1 MANKVAIVTDST
13 VHLPK
18 EFLDKYVVKVAH
30 AVVIWGDEEL
40 VDNVD
45 ITPNQFYE
53 RLSKA
58 KVMPTTSQPSPAV
71 CKEIFDEFLAKG
83 YDILCMPISDQ
94 LSGTID
100 SMNQAMVMLPDA
112 NIELVDSMSTSMETG
127 WQIMQ
132 VGEAAL
138 KGASL
143 AECKALAEK
152 LRDYTDLVLT
162 VDTLEFLHRG
172 GRIGGASRWV
182 GTMLQMKPILEVRE
196 GRIEPLER
204 IRTRSK
210 ALDRLV
216 DLAVERIGDKK
227 PVYLACLHANIDD
240 VAKELLARTAD
251 IVKPEKTVVT
261 GLSPAVGTHTG
272 PGTIGLAWMA
282 GYKA

>member
-13 VHLPK
+13 IHLPQ
-18 EFLDKYVVKVAH
+18 EFIDKYVIKVAH
-30 AVVIWGDEEL
+30 AVVIWGEKEL

-45 ITPNQFYE
+45 ITPNEFYE
-53 RLSKA
+53 RLPKS

-71 CKEIFDEFLAKG
+71 CKKIFDDYLAEG
-83 YDILCMPISDQ
+83 YDVLCMPVSAK
-94 LSGTID
+94 LSGTIG
-100 SMNQAMVMLPDA
+100 SMHQAMDMLPDA
-112 NIELVDSMSTSMETG
+112 KIELVDSLSTSMETG
-127 WQIMQ
+127 WQIVQ
-132 VGEAAL
+132 VGKAAK

-152 LRDYTDLVLT
+152 LRDYSDLILT
-162 VDTLEFLHRG
+162 VDTLEYLHKG
-172 GRIGGASRWV
+172 GRIGGASRWI
-182 GTMLQMKPILEVRE
+182 GTALQMKPILEVRD

-204 IRTRSK
+204 IRTRKK
-210 ALDRLV
+210 ALARLV

-240 VAKELLARTAD
+240 VAQDLLAQVAD
-251 IVKPEKTVVT
+251 IVKPEKTLVT

-282 GYKA
+282 GYE

>member
-13 VHLPK
+13 IHLPQ
-18 EFLDKYVVKVAH
+18 EFIDKYVIKVAH

-40 VDNVD
+40 VDDVD

-58 KVMPTTSQPSPAV
+58 KVMPTTSQPSPAA
-71 CKEIFDEFLAKG
+71 CKKIFDEYLAEG

-112 NIELVDSMSTSMETG
+112 NIELVDSMSTSMQTG

-152 LRDYTDLVLT
+152 LRDYTDLILT

-182 GTMLQMKPILEVRE
+182 GTMLQMKPVLEVRG

-210 ALDRLV
+210 SLDRLV
-216 DLAVERIGDKK
+216 ELAVERIGDKK
-227 PVYLACLHANIDD
+227 PVYLACLHANIEDE
-240 VAKELLARTAD
+240 AKDLLARVAD
-251 IVKPEKTVVT
+251 IVKPEKTIVT

-272 PGTIGLAWMA
+272 PGTIGLTWMA

>member
-13 VHLPK
+13 TYLPQ
-18 EFLDKYVVKVAH
+18 EFFDKYVIKVAP
-30 AVVIWGDEEL
+30 AVVIWGGEEL
-40 VDNVD
+40 IDNVD
-45 ITPNQFYE
+45 ITSEEFYR
-53 RLSKA
+53 RLSGA
-58 KVMPTTSQPSPAV
+58 KEMPTTSQPSPAV
-71 CKEIFDEFLAKG
+71 CKQKFDECLAEG
-83 YDILCMPISDQ
+83 YDILCMPISNK
-94 LSGTID
+94 LSGTIA
-100 SMNQAMVMLPDA
+100 SMHQAMDMLPDA
-112 NIELVDSMSTSMETG
+112 NIELVDTLTTSMQAG

-132 VGEAAL
+132 VGEAAK

-152 LRDYTDLVLT
+152 LRDYTDLILT

-172 GRIGGASRWV
+172 GRIGGASRWF
-182 GTMLQMKPILEVRE
+182 GTALQMKPVLEVRG

-216 DLAVERIGDKK
+216 ELAVERIGDKQ
-227 PVYLACLHANIDD
+227 PVYLACLHANVED
-240 VAKELLARTAD
+240 VAQDLLKRVAD
-251 IVKPEKTVVT
+251 VVKPKKTVIT

-282 GYKA
+282 GYK

>member
-13 VHLPK
+13 IHLPQ
-18 EFLDKYVVKVAH
+18 EFIDKYIIKIAP
-30 AVVIWGDEEL
+30 AVVIWGEEEF

-45 ITPNQFYE
+45 ITPEEFYQ

-58 KVMPTTSQPSPAV
+58 KEMPTTSQPSPAV
-71 CKEIFDEFLAKG
+71 CKKVFDGFLAEG
-83 YDILCMPISDQ
+83 YDILCMPVSEK
-94 LSGTID
+94 LSGTIA
-100 SMNQAMVMLPDA
+100 SMHQAMDMLPDA
-112 NIELVDSMSTSMETG
+112 NIELVDSLSTSMETG

-132 VGEAAL
+132 VGEAAQ

-152 LRDYTDLVLT
+152 LRDYTDLILT

-172 GRIGGASRWV
+172 GRIGGANRWV
-182 GTMLQMKPILEVRE
+182 GTALNIKPVLEVRD

-204 IRTRSK
+204 IRTRNK
-210 ALDRLV
+210 ALNRLV
-216 DLAVERIGDKK
+216 ELAVERIGDKK
-227 PVYLACLHANIDD
+227 PVYMACIHANIEEAAHD
-240 VAKELLARTAD
+240 LLARVAD

-282 GYKA
+282 GYK

>member
-13 VHLPK
+13 IHLPQ
-18 EFLDKYVVKVAH
+18 EFIDKYVIKVAH
-30 AVVIWGDEEL
+30 AVVIWGEKEL

-45 ITPNQFYE
+45 ITPNEFYE
-53 RLSKA
+53 RLPKS

-71 CKEIFDEFLAKG
+71 CKKIFDDYLAEG
-83 YDILCMPISDQ
+83 YDVLCMPVSAK
-94 LSGTID
+94 LSGTIG
-100 SMNQAMVMLPDA
+100 SMHQAMDMLPDA
-112 NIELVDSMSTSMETG
+112 KIELVDSLSTSMETG
-127 WQIMQ
+127 WQIVQ
-132 VGEAAL
+132 VGKAAK

-152 LRDYTDLVLT
+152 LRDYSDLILT
-162 VDTLEFLHRG
+162 VDTLEYLHKG
-172 GRIGGASRWV
+172 GRIGGASRWI
-182 GTMLQMKPILEVRE
+182 GTALQMKPILEVRD

-204 IRTRSK
+204 IRTRKK
-210 ALDRLV
+210 ALARLV

-240 VAKELLARTAD
+240 VAKDLLAQVAD
-251 IVKPEKTVVT
+251 IVKPEKTLVT

-282 GYKA
+282 GYE

>member
-13 VHLPK
+13 VHLPQ
-18 EFLDKYVVKVAH
+18 EFVDKYGVKIAH

-40 VDNVD
+40 VDDID
-45 ITPNQFYE
+45 ITPNEFYE
-53 RLSKA
+53 RLSTA
-58 KVMPTTSQPSPAV
+58 KEMPTTSQPSPAA
-71 CKEIFDEFLAKG
+71 CKKIFDEFLAEG
-83 YDILCMPISDQ
+83 YDILCMPISNL

-100 SMNQAMVMLPDA
+100 SMNQAMAMLPDA
-112 NIELVDSMSTSMETG
+112 NIELVDSLSTSMQTG

-152 LRDYTDLVLT
+152 LRGYTDLVLT

-182 GTMLQMKPILEVRE
+182 GTMLQMKPVLEVRG

-210 ALDRLV
+210 SLDRLV
-216 DLAVERIGDKK
+216 EIAVERIGDKK
-227 PVYLACLHANIDD
+227 PVYLACLHANIEDE
-240 VAKELLARTAD
+240 AKDLLARAAD
-251 IVKPEKTVVT
+251 IVKPVKTIVT